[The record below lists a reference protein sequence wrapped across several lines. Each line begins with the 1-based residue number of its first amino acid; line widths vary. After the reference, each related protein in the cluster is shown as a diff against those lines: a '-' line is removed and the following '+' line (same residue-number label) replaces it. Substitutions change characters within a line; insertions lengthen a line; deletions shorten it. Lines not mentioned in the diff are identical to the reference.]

1 MRSIFLA
8 SLTLLLPVW
17 TWHVSWGAVYVA
29 LNTQNKTLAFY
40 TPSSHT
46 FYPNQVTFNYLR
58 ASILRFS
65 IKRFF
70 MSIYGNKEEV
80 IFISSPVLVMFLFL
94 RLSQQ
99 FCKFLHI

>member
-1 MRSIFLA
+1 MRSIFLG

-46 FYPNQVTFNYLR
+46 FYRNQVTFNYLR
-58 ASILRFS
+58 ASILRYG

-70 MSIYGNKEEV
+70 YVN
-80 IFISSPVLVMFLFL
+80 FLTCPRNVSFPWPQSAIL
-94 RLSQQ
+94 
-99 FCKFLHI
+99 